1 MVDLAIPKKFQE
13 QEKKINLSVPDKIGL
28 TIPAQYQ
35 DNVSDVTDDQ
45 VAGAGTYA
53 AALGAEV
60 ALAESIKMG
69 ATVVGG
75 PIGYVIGGLGGG
87 AIGSIAAQKL
97 INPGG
102 EISIGRVIADSFIN
116 LVPGSK
122 ITKGAKTVSGV
133 VARTAGVGAAIG
145 AGGVTLET
153 AVDEHRLPTISELAT
168 SGLTAAALGGS
179 LGFTGAK
186 FNKIYN
192 KVGGL
197 TAKEVDVLLDPATPP
212 DLIKTRLEDVSQG
225 DIRTLGKNLM
235 ELQRQYNSTYD
246 KTVIGERIK
255 KLYRE
260 YIDNKALAL
269 DLQQTSGG
277 SQFVNP
283 KGLFKVTDDETDYY
297 MATVVREGISANQ
310 LDGYVDFYKKTNDI
324 AIDVG
329 KRINKS
335 GVDVN
340 TDVNNYLQAKHSIKY
355 NKENAAS
362 FGKIQKNE
370 PYVFESQV
378 PKERI
383 VKKSFINPKTGK
395 KEVYDVKEKYMGKS
409 KVTRYK
415 PLDGA
420 SGMSTSEA
428 KSIIKAFEDA
438 DLQNTYKAVIA
449 GKKHLSDEILEQ
461 AKRGGLISDATYK
474 ELREKYPDYVPLNR
488 VMLDDVILD
497 RNTTSFMQ
505 EVTQTGVRK
514 AKGSEREVMNIDQ
527 NIMDNLSAMT
537 IKANA
542 NLANQKFLK
551 LVESPDNIG
560 KADQVLKTTKS
571 GGIRFQKATNY
582 DNKDTL
588 LSVYEDGKRTFIKFK
603 DPEVA
608 QAFKG
613 VPMHTMSSVAQFL
626 KGIGRAYISVRGQLL
641 TRFNLVE
648 FPVANKIRDMQ
659 ETFINN
665 MAKYGVGKAS
675 TAINPMTIARAS
687 SKIIAK
693 KNLGRPAK
701 DAEEQAIYDLHDEF
715 KAEGGSTG
723 GLGLYSRNDVR
734 REIEK
739 ISQDQLKGTT
749 KRWFQKFNR
758 FVDKYNEVFEDSSR
772 FATYRLA
779 REAGATKSQAALAA
793 RNASF
798 DPLKQGTEGETLRA
812 MYLFANPAIQSSKN
826 IIKSVFTKPKVFA
839 QVMGG
844 LFTMELVRHWHN
856 SSIDEDYITKL
867 KTQSGSDYLNNKNF
881 LVITG
886 KREDGTLTYAS
897 LPTAY
902 PVVPFKVLAHK
913 TARMVSGDLSLEEG
927 AETPLE
933 IASETL
939 DAYNPVGGSLIP
951 TPIAEGL
958 SLITNKDGLGRDIRP
973 GWNEDAIMHSSQNV
987 YDFTAETK
995 GGELAMALADTLR
1008 TAYGFDT
1015 SPENMLYLYETALG
1029 GPGRTMEQIINAVSK
1044 AYNGVELQRNEIPF
1058 LRRYIGETYEKKI
1071 DLRQKETL
1079 RVLEEV
1085 SKQAGSDSAVD
1096 GRTTRSIMREV
1107 LKAPESERA
1116 NVLQDQIFK
1125 KGEENLINDKVLK
1138 RIKEALKDEKRG
1150 LTGIDKR
1157 IKGLPT
1163 KARADFII
1171 KQISTLPA
1179 SEVRPY
1185 LQDLAR
1191 KGILTKD
1198 VKRELRRNEDY
1209 ENIFLRKLQ

>member
-1 MVDLAIPKKFQE
+1 MVDLATPKKFQE

-122 ITKGAKTVSGV
+122 ITKGAKTISGV

-145 AGGVTLET
+145 AGGVTAET
-153 AVDEHRLPTISELAT
+153 VIDEHRLPTISELAT

-225 DIRTLGKNLM
+225 EIRTLGKNLM
-235 ELQRQYNSTYD
+235 ELQKQYNSTYD
-246 KTVIGERIK
+246 KTVIGQRIK

-340 TDVNNYLQAKHSIKY
+340 TDVSNYLQAKHSIKY

-362 FGKIQKNE
+362 FGKSQNNFIMVNKQKLNE
-370 PYVFESQV
+370 
-378 PKERI
+378 
-383 VKKSFINPKTGK
+383 KTGK
-395 KEVYDVKEKYMGKS
+395 MQKYQVKQYQA
-409 KVTRYK
+409 T
-415 PLDGA
+415 DGA
-420 SGMSTSEA
+420 SGMSTDKA
-428 KSIIKAFEDA
+428 KSIVKAFEDA

-461 AKRGGLISDATYK
+461 AKRGGLINDATYK

-514 AKGSEREVMNIDQ
+514 AKGSEKEVMNIDQ

-560 KADQVLKTTKS
+560 KADQVLKTTKA
-571 GGIRFQKATNY
+571 GGVRFQKATNY
-582 DNKDTL
+582 DDKNTL

-613 VPMHTMSSVAQFL
+613 VPMHTMSSVPQIL
-626 KGIGRAYISVRGQLL
+626 KAFGRAYISVRGQLL
-641 TRFNLVE
+641 TRFNMVE

-693 KNLGRPAK
+693 KNIGKPAK
-701 DAEEQAIYDLHDEF
+701 DAKEQALYDLHDEF

-739 ISQDQLKGTT
+739 ISQDQFKGTT
-749 KRWFQKFNR
+749 KKWFQKFNR

-779 REAGATKSQAALAA
+779 KEAGATKSQAALAA

-798 DPLKQGTEGETLRA
+798 DPLKQGTEGETLRYL
-812 MYLFANPAIQSSKN
+812 YLFANPAIQSSKN

-844 LFTMELVRHWHN
+844 LFTMELVRHQWN
-856 SSIDEDYITKL
+856 LSMDEDYITKL

-886 KREDGTLTYAS
+886 KKEDGTLTYAS

-902 PVVPFKVLAHK
+902 PVVPFKVLANK

-927 AETPLE
+927 AGTPLE

-939 DAYNPVGGSLIP
+939 DAYNPVGGSLLP
-951 TPIAEGL
+951 TPIAEGY

-973 GWNEDAIMHSSQNV
+973 SWNEDEIMHSSQNV

-1008 TAYGFDT
+1008 TAYGYDT

-1029 GPGRTMEQIINAVSK
+1029 GPGKTMEQIINAVSK
-1044 AYNGVELQRNEIPF
+1044 AYNGVELQPNEIPF
-1058 LRRYIGETYEKKI
+1058 LRRYIGKTYEKKI

-1079 RVLEEV
+1079 RILQEV
-1085 SKQAGSDSAVD
+1085 SEQAGSDSAVD

-1107 LKAPESERA
+1107 LKAPESERI

-1138 RIKEALKDEKRG
+1138 RIKESLKDEKRG
-1150 LTGIDKR
+1150 LTGIDRR

-1163 KARADFII
+1163 RARADFII
-1171 KQISTLPA
+1171 KEISTLPA

-1185 LQDLAR
+1185 LQDLVR
-1191 KGILTKD
+1191 KRILTKD
-1198 VKRELRRNEDY
+1198 VRRELRKNEDY

>member
-1 MVDLAIPKKFQE
+1 MATNRFGDQVIDSTPVAQSLQKLNKFGDR
-13 QEKKINLSVPDKIGL
+13 II
-28 TIPAQYQ
+28 
-35 DNVSDVTDDQ
+35 DNDVTNDVTDDQ

-60 ALAESIKMG
+60 LLAESIKMG
-69 ATVVGG
+69 ATVAGG

-225 DIRTLGKNLM
+225 EIRTLGKNLM
-235 ELQRQYNSTYD
+235 ELQKQYNSTYD
-246 KTVIGERIK
+246 KTVIGQRIK

-340 TDVNNYLQAKHSIKY
+340 TDVSNYLKAKHSIKY

-362 FGKIQKNE
+362 FGKSQNNFIKVNKQKLNE
-370 PYVFESQV
+370 
-378 PKERI
+378 
-383 VKKSFINPKTGK
+383 KTGK
-395 KEVYDVKEKYMGKS
+395 MQTYQVKQYQA
-409 KVTRYK
+409 T
-415 PLDGA
+415 DGA

-438 DLQNTYKAVIA
+438 DLQNTYKSVIA

-461 AKRGGLISDATYK
+461 AKRGGLIDDATYK
-474 ELREKYPDYVPLNR
+474 DLRKKYPDYVPLNR

-514 AKGSEREVMNIDQ
+514 AKGSKKEVMNIDQ

-551 LVESPDNIG
+551 LVESPDNIE
-560 KADQVLKTTKS
+560 KANQVLKTTKA

-582 DNKDTL
+582 DDKNTL

-641 TRFNLVE
+641 TRFNMVE

-675 TAINPMTIARAS
+675 TAVNPMTIARAS

-693 KNLGRPAK
+693 KNIGKPAK
-701 DAEEQAIYDLHDEF
+701 DAEEQALYDLHDEF

-749 KRWFQKFNR
+749 KKWFQNFNR

-779 REAGATKSQAALAA
+779 KEAGATKSQAALAA

-844 LFTMELVRHWHN
+844 LFTMELARHQLN
-856 SSIDEDYITKL
+856 LLMDEDYITKL

-886 KREDGTLTYAS
+886 KKEDGTLTYVS

-902 PVVPFKVLAHK
+902 PVVPFKVFAHK

-927 AETPLE
+927 AGTPLE

-939 DAYNPVGGSLIP
+939 DAYNPVGGSLLP
-951 TPIAEGL
+951 TPIAEGY

-1044 AYNGVELQRNEIPF
+1044 AYNGVELQPNEIPF
-1058 LRRYIGETYEKKI
+1058 LRRYIGKTYEKKI

-1079 RVLEEV
+1079 RILQEV
-1085 SKQAGSDSAVD
+1085 SEQAGSDSAVD

-1150 LTGIDKR
+1150 LTGIDRR

-1163 KARADFII
+1163 RARADFII
-1171 KQISTLPA
+1171 KEISTLPA

-1185 LQDLAR
+1185 LQDLVR
-1191 KGILTKD
+1191 KRILTKD
-1198 VKRELRRNEDY
+1198 VRRELRKNEDY

>member
-1 MVDLAIPKKFQE
+1 MVDLATPKKFQE

-122 ITKGAKTVSGV
+122 ITKGAKTISGV

-145 AGGVTLET
+145 AGGVTAET
-153 AVDEHRLPTISELAT
+153 VIDEHRLPTISELAT

-225 DIRTLGKNLM
+225 EIRTLGKNLM
-235 ELQRQYNSTYD
+235 ELQKQYNSTYD
-246 KTVIGERIK
+246 KTVIGQRIK

-340 TDVNNYLQAKHSIKY
+340 TDVSNYLQAKHSIKY

-362 FGKIQKNE
+362 FGKSQNNFIMVNKQKLNE
-370 PYVFESQV
+370 
-378 PKERI
+378 
-383 VKKSFINPKTGK
+383 KTGK
-395 KEVYDVKEKYMGKS
+395 MQKYQVKQYQA
-409 KVTRYK
+409 T
-415 PLDGA
+415 DGA
-420 SGMSTSEA
+420 SGMSTDKA
-428 KSIIKAFEDA
+428 KSIVKAFEDA

-461 AKRGGLISDATYK
+461 AKRGGLINDATYK

-514 AKGSEREVMNIDQ
+514 AKGSEKEVMNIDQ

-560 KADQVLKTTKS
+560 KADQVLKTTKA
-571 GGIRFQKATNY
+571 GGVRFQKATNY
-582 DNKDTL
+582 DDKNTL

-613 VPMHTMSSVAQFL
+613 VPMHTMSSVPQIL
-626 KGIGRAYISVRGQLL
+626 KAFGRAYISVRGQLL
-641 TRFNLVE
+641 TRFNMVE

-693 KNLGRPAK
+693 KNIGKPAK
-701 DAEEQAIYDLHDEF
+701 DAKEQALYDLHDEF

-739 ISQDQLKGTT
+739 ISQDQFKGTT
-749 KRWFQKFNR
+749 KKWFQKFNR

-779 REAGATKSQAALAA
+779 KEAGATKSQAALAA

-798 DPLKQGTEGETLRA
+798 DPLKQGTEGETLRYL
-812 MYLFANPAIQSSKN
+812 YLFANPAIQSSKN

-844 LFTMELVRHWHN
+844 LFTMELVRHQWN
-856 SSIDEDYITKL
+856 LSMDEDYITKL

-886 KREDGTLTYAS
+886 KKEDGTLTYAS

-902 PVVPFKVLAHK
+902 PVVPFKVLANK

-927 AETPLE
+927 AGTPLE

-939 DAYNPVGGSLIP
+939 DAYNPVGGSLLP
-951 TPIAEGL
+951 TPIAEGY

-1008 TAYGFDT
+1008 TAYGYDT

-1029 GPGRTMEQIINAVSK
+1029 GPGKTMEQIINAVSK
-1044 AYNGVELQRNEIPF
+1044 AYNGVELQPNEIPF
-1058 LRRYIGETYEKKI
+1058 LRRYIGKTYEKKI

-1079 RVLEEV
+1079 RILQEV
-1085 SKQAGSDSAVD
+1085 SEQAGSDSAVD

-1107 LKAPESERA
+1107 LKAPESERI

-1138 RIKEALKDEKRG
+1138 RIKESLKDEKRG
-1150 LTGIDKR
+1150 LTGIDRR

-1163 KARADFII
+1163 RARADFII
-1171 KQISTLPA
+1171 KEISTLPA

-1185 LQDLAR
+1185 LQDLVR
-1191 KGILTKD
+1191 KRILTKD
-1198 VKRELRRNEDY
+1198 VRRELRKNEDY

>member
-1 MVDLAIPKKFQE
+1 MATNRFGHEIVESQSVTPSRSVNKFGHE
-13 QEKKINLSVPDKIGL
+13 IISNDV
-28 TIPAQYQ
+28 T
-35 DNVSDVTDDQ
+35 NNDVTDDQ

-60 ALAESIKMG
+60 LLAESIKMG

-122 ITKGAKTVSGV
+122 ITKGAKTISGV

-145 AGGVTLET
+145 AGGVTAET
-153 AVDEHRLPTISELAT
+153 VIDEHRLPTISELAT

-225 DIRTLGKNLM
+225 EIRTLGKNLM
-235 ELQRQYNSTYD
+235 ELQKQYNSTYD

-324 AIDVG
+324 AIDIG
-329 KRINKS
+329 KRPGIDKS

-340 TDVNNYLQAKHSIKY
+340 TDVSKYLQAKHSIKY

-362 FGKIQKNE
+362 FGKSQNNFIMVNKQKLNE
-370 PYVFESQV
+370 
-378 PKERI
+378 
-383 VKKSFINPKTGK
+383 KTGK
-395 KEVYDVKEKYMGKS
+395 MQTYQVKQYQA
-409 KVTRYK
+409 T
-415 PLDGA
+415 DGA
-420 SGMSTSEA
+420 SGMSTDKA
-428 KSIIKAFEDA
+428 KSIVKAFEDA

-461 AKRGGLISDATYK
+461 AKRGGLIDDATYK
-474 ELREKYPDYVPLNR
+474 DLRKKYPDYVPLNR

-514 AKGSEREVMNIDQ
+514 AKGSEKEVMNIDQ

-551 LVESPDNIG
+551 LVESPDNIE
-560 KADQVLKTTKS
+560 KANQVLKTTKA

-582 DNKDTL
+582 DDKNTL

-701 DAEEQAIYDLHDEF
+701 DAKEQALYDLHDEF

-749 KRWFQKFNR
+749 KKWFQNFNR

-779 REAGATKSQAALAA
+779 KEAGATKSQAALAA

-844 LFTMELVRHWHN
+844 LFTMELARHQLN
-856 SSIDEDYITKL
+856 LLMDEDYITKL

-886 KREDGTLTYAS
+886 KREDGTLTYVS

-902 PVVPFKVLAHK
+902 PVVPFKVLANK
-913 TARMVSGDLSLEEG
+913 IARMVSGDLSLEEG
-927 AETPLE
+927 AGTPLE

-939 DAYNPVGGSLIP
+939 DAYNPVGGSLLP
-951 TPIAEGL
+951 TPIAEGY

-973 GWNEDAIMHSSQNV
+973 GWNEDEIMQSSKNV

-1015 SPENMLYLYETALG
+1015 SPENMLYLYKTALG

-1079 RVLEEV
+1079 RILQEV
-1085 SKQAGSDSAVD
+1085 SEQAGSDSAVN

-1138 RIKEALKDEKRG
+1138 RIKESLKDEKLG

-1157 IKGLPT
+1157 IKSLPT
-1163 KARADFII
+1163 RARADFII
-1171 KQISTLPA
+1171 KEISTLPA

-1185 LQDLAR
+1185 LQDLVR
-1191 KGILTKD
+1191 KRILTKD
-1198 VKRELRRNEDY
+1198 VRRELRKNEDY